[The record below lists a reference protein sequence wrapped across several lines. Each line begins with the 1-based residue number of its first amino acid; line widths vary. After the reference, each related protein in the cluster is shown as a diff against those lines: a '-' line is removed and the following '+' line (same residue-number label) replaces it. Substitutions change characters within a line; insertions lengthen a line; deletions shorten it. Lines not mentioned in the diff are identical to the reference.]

1 MYAYLPADDINNQ
14 PEIEMAPNQRVTRVV
29 VRVYHVSRYS
39 QLLLSYLGAI
49 NEISSDKKRII
60 FHNMI
65 LILSIRRK
73 LISMKGPS

>member
-29 VRVYHVSRYS
+29 VRVYHVSRLS

-49 NEISSDKKRII
+49 NEISSDK
-60 FHNMI
+60 NA
-65 LILSIRRK
+65 
-73 LISMKGPS
+73 